1 MTAPQATTQ
10 ARAQVVPDP
19 STGGVIGGV
28 DTHADTIHVAAIDDC
43 GRDLGD
49 AEFPTSPAGYR
60 SALRFL
66 TGFGPLQMVGIEG
79 SSSYGA
85 GVARAAH
92 AAGIVVR
99 EVTRPDRAERRR
111 RGKSD
116 PIDAY
121 QAARAVLAGRAQALV
136 KDEDIEALRAL
147 LNARQSAVKAATAA
161 MNQIHALLITAP
173 VAVRER
179 YRKLTA
185 ARLVDAL
192 AAGRPDPHTGTARVV
207 LGALRTLAQR
217 HQFLTTQAGELQE
230 HLREL
235 VAELNPTLLAA
246 HGVGPNTAAQL
257 LITAGG
263 NPDRLRSEASFA
275 ALCGVAPV
283 PASSGRT
290 SRHRLSR
297 GGDRA
302 ANCALHTI
310 ALHRLQHD
318 PRTHAW
324 AQGQRAKGRDG
335 LELLRLLKRAL
346 AREVRR
352 HLQNPTAVPR
362 PTDLRPLRT
371 TKKIS
376 LATAAAALGT
386 WPIRISEIERE
397 RRHDA
402 AFAQRY
408 RDWLNTA

>member
-1 MTAPQATTQ
+1 M
-10 ARAQVVPDP
+10 QVSRHGVPDP
-19 STGGVIGGV
+19 SAGAVIGGV
-28 DTHADTIHVAAIDDC
+28 DTHADTIHVAAIDDR

-49 AEFPTSPAGYR
+49 REFPTSPAGYR
-60 SALRFL
+60 DALRFL
-66 TGFGPLQMVGIEG
+66 TGFGELRVVGIEG

-85 GVARAAH
+85 GMARTAH
-92 AAGIVVR
+92 AAGVAVR
-99 EVTRPDRAERRR
+99 EVSRPDRAERRR

-121 QAARAVLAGRAQALV
+121 QAARAVLAGRADALV
-136 KDEDIEALRAL
+136 KDEDVEALRAL
-147 LNARQSAVKAATAA
+147 LSARRSAVKAATAA
-161 MNQIHALLITAP
+161 MNQIHSLLVTAP
-173 VAVRER
+173 VAVREQ
-179 YRKLTA
+179 YRTLTA

-192 AAGRPDPHTGTARVV
+192 AASRPDTRTGTARVV
-207 LGALRTLAQR
+207 GVALRMLARR
-217 HQFLTTQAGELQE
+217 HQFLTTQAEELLEQ
-230 HLREL
+230 LRVL
-235 VAELNPTLLAA
+235 VAELNPTLLSAP
-246 HGVGPNTAAQL
+246 GVGPHTAAQL

-263 NPDRLRSEASFA
+263 NPDRLRTEASFA
-275 ALCGVAPV
+275 ALCGAAPV

-310 ALHRLQHD
+310 ALQRLRND
-318 PRTHAW
+318 PRTQQW
-324 AQGQRAKGRDG
+324 AQRQRGKGRDG

-346 AREVRR
+346 AREVRQ
-352 HLQNPTAVPR
+352 HLLHPTTVAR

-371 TKKIS
+371 AKKIT
-376 LATAAAALGT
+376 LATAATALGT